1 MNSIL
6 ATLDNRQKGKR
17 KPTFT
22 WSHVKRRR
30 MDIVTEKERD
40 SKEQAN
46 DAKMIPGV
54 EGKLQWGF
62 PNKIITNHRYVD
74 YYILQ
79 SVNGSIATQII
90 RMNSIWDPDF
100 SGVGHRPLYV
110 DTYSDVYVSYRVL
123 GSRLS
128 ARFHPV
134 NAERN
139 STFGP
144 YVVGINGSQSSSG
157 LSTQAVNR
165 IEQNDAVWDSMQPLE
180 SQPYT
185 ELEFAYSPLSKIGRS
200 PGDDTAGAL
209 VNANPSQA
217 YFAHIWMADTNA
229 PAVSECLLTI
239 QIEFTV
245 EYFDLKQKS
254 QA

>member
-6 ATLDNRQKGKR
+6 TTLDNRQKGKR

-22 WSHVKRRR
+22 WSHIKRRR
-30 MDIVTEKERD
+30 MDIVTEKTRD
-40 SKEQAN
+40 SKEHAN

-54 EGKLQWGF
+54 EGDLQWGF

-79 SVNGSIATQII
+79 STNGSIATQII
-90 RMNSIWDPDF
+90 RMNSVWDPDF
-100 SGVGHRPLYV
+100 TGVGHRPLYA
-110 DTYSDVYVSYRVL
+110 DTYADVYESYRVL
-123 GSRLS
+123 GSRLT

-134 NAERN
+134 NAQDN
-139 STFGP
+139 ATFGP
-144 YVVGINGSQSSSG
+144 YVVGINGSTNTSG

-165 IEQNDAVWDSMQPLE
+165 IEQNDAVWDSMQPKE
-180 SQPYT
+180 SQAYT
-185 ELEFAYSPLSKIGRS
+185 ELTFSYSPLGKLSRDA
-200 PGDDTAGAL
+200 GDDTTGAL
-209 VNANPSQA
+209 VNANPSQS

-229 PAVSECLLTI
+229 PTVSECLLTL

-245 EYFDLKQKS
+245 EYFNLKNKS